1 MNAIWPRFCLGK
13 RLAAAAVL
21 LAAAATTAR
30 ANQPYG
36 LFPESE
42 QAFRRLIADPRHVQ
56 LGINYYRLQGRDTSD
71 VALGHSWG
79 MARWY
84 SHDDCWMWQWNLE
97 AMAYSR
103 FTVGGSVNE
112 FETVDF
118 FANLPLAVR
127 HDAFSAQ
134 AMLFHESSHLGDDY
148 IRRTTDRGFRY
159 SLEGLKT
166 TVSYEPA
173 PWARV
178 YGGMTYLL
186 HVVPIPQ
193 RRAFQGG
200 FELTSKDLELS
211 RKYPVR
217 VFLAQDLQSNEN
229 VKWNLNSRSVMGVN
243 LGFHDV
249 PRYMRI
255 YVGYFDGH
263 SPYGQFF
270 ARREH
275 YADLGVSLH
284 F

>member
-1 MNAIWPRFCLGK
+1 LKGIWQSFCRGK
-13 RLAAAAVL
+13 RLAAAAL
-21 LAAAATTAR
+21 LLTAATSAQ
-30 ANQPYG
+30 AKHPYG
-36 LFPESE
+36 VFPESE
-42 QAFRRLIADPRHVQ
+42 QAFRRLIADPRHIQ
-56 LGINYYRLQGRDTSD
+56 LGVSYYRLQGRDSSD

-84 SHDDCWMWQWNLE
+84 SHEDYWMWQWNLE

-103 FTVGGSVNE
+103 FTVGGSVNR

-118 FANLPLAVR
+118 LANLPISVR
-127 HDAFSAQ
+127 HDGFSAKG
-134 AMLFHESSHLGDDY
+134 MLFHDSSHLGDDY
-148 IRRTTDRGFRY
+148 IRRTGDTGFRY
-159 SLEGLKT
+159 SVEGAR
-166 TVSYEPA
+166 VIASYEPQ

-178 YGGMTYLL
+178 YGGATYLL
-186 HVVPIPQ
+186 HTIPSPARWTLQ
-193 RRAFQGG
+193 SG

-217 VFLAQDLQSNEN
+217 VFLAQDLQSREN
-229 VKWNLNSRSVMGVN
+229 VQWNLNSRSMLGVT